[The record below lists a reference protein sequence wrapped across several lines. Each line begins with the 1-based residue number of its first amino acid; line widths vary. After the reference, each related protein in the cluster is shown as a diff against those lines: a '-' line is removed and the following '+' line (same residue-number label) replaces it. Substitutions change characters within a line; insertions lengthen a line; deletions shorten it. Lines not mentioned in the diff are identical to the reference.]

1 MSVTDTVSSAQV
13 GQASSRGQTA
23 AGSKWKD
30 VTPSTMQILTWQIG
44 LLLGLLALWELAV
57 SLGWIEVYIYGRPS
71 GIFAKAVEL
80 IGSGALL
87 RDSALTAFEAIS
99 GFIIGTVTGS
109 VLGLALWLSPMGAAV
124 LRPYMIALNGL
135 PKIALAPLVI
145 IWFGIGL
152 GSKIALATLI
162 TFIVA
167 MIAAQQGA
175 REVDSDWV
183 KLMRSLGAS
192 RFKTWRTVIVPGA
205 MPWIV
210 SAFRLNVGFA
220 LIGAVVGEYI
230 ASNNGLGYMIS
241 YAGTLYDLNT
251 VWLGIAALMVVA
263 LLMYAAI
270 DWCEARFMKR

>member
-1 MSVTDTVSSAQV
+1 MSLQDSM
-13 GQASSRGQTA
+13 SRPARAGRIISRSRKTA
-23 AGSKWKD
+23 GPRWKD
-30 VTPSTMQILTWQIG
+30 SVPSPMQILAWQCGLLVG
-44 LLLGLLALWELAV
+44 LLLLWEMAV
-57 SLGWIEVYIYGRPS
+57 GLGWIEVYLYGRPS

-80 IGSGALL
+80 IRSGALL
-87 RDSALTAFEAIS
+87 RDSALTAFEAVS

-109 VLGLALWLSPMGAAV
+109 VLGLALWLTPMGAAV

-135 PKIALAPLVI
+135 PKIALAPLII

-167 MIAAQQGA
+167 LIAAQQGA
-175 REVDSDWV
+175 REVDGDLV
-183 KLMRSLGAS
+183 KLMRSLGAT
-192 RFKTWRTVIVPGA
+192 RFKTWRTVVVPGA

-270 DWCEARFMKR
+270 DWCEARFK